1 MTGSETILVVD
12 DEEAIVQSMAEFLR
26 DFGYRVIAMESSPA
40 ALLEFSRAP
49 QEFDLV
55 ITDMTMPFLSGID
68 LAGEMI
74 KLRGD
79 IPIILCTGLGFQDSG
94 DNNAFVGIRKVLNKP
109 MNLMELVSE
118 IRLVLDRP

>member
-40 ALLEFSRAP
+40 ALSEFSRAP

-79 IPIILCTGLGFQDSG
+79 IPIILCTGLGFEDSR
-94 DNNAFVGIRKVLNKP
+94 DNSSFVGIRKVLHKP

>member
-49 QEFDLV
+49 QDFDLV
-55 ITDMTMPFLSGID
+55 ITDMTMPFLSGIE

-79 IPIILCTGLGFQDSG
+79 IPIILCTGLGLQDSG
-94 DNNAFVGIRKVLNKP
+94 DNNTFVGIRKVLHKP
-109 MNLMELVSE
+109 MNLMELMVE

>member
-1 MTGSETILVVD
+1 LTGSETILVVD
-12 DEEAIVQSMAEFLR
+12 DEEAIVHSMAEFLR

-55 ITDMTMPFLSGID
+55 ITDMTMPFLSGIE

-79 IPIILCTGLGFQDSG
+79 IPIILCTGLGLQDSG